1 MATLP
6 GVRLYRACGYEG
18 EQRVLYPVAEGVDI
32 EFVPM
37 SKSAA

>member
-6 GVRLYRACGYEG
+6 GLRLYTACGYEG
-18 EQRVLYPVAEGVDI
+18 DERVEYDIGDGIQI

-37 SKSAA
+37 SKDLQ

>member
-6 GVRLYRACGYEG
+6 GVRLYGACGYTPSP
-18 EQRVLYPVAEGVDI
+18 QVLYRLPGGVDI

-37 SKSAA
+37 HKQL